1 MVDHIFRYHSSC
13 FNKMGFKEE
22 ELSAK
27 LSELNNTQQSI
38 ETLSAYIIH
47 HRKYSKKIVKLW
59 KKQVLKDSLKDRLA
73 LIFLANDVIQNSRK
87 KTSAF
92 ADDFKDV
99 LPGAFHFTFVRCK
112 DSEKKNLLRVLDIW
126 RSRGVFPGDFI
137 DSIKVEMGGGG
148 SGPPAKKKKL
158 ETADDNSNQ
167 SSLAANNEDDDYY
180 ADTTFVPDH
189 EALIDLLTTLDTK
202 AASGDRP
209 IREKISKL
217 PPEVQDT
224 SVLDTINDV
233 QAAEKLSQTV
243 DEACALLTDYNDR
256 LASEMEERRKAAS
269 WIRNFISAQQK
280 ELVNSEATLKEY
292 KEKLEQVCNMRIQLE
307 NHINNLP
314 DLENLKAAP
323 LPSLNQLFKAV

>member
-1 MVDHIFRYHSSC
+1 
-13 FNKMGFKEE
+13 MGFKEE
-22 ELSAK
+22 EFSAK
-27 LSELNNTQQSI
+27 LNEVNKTQQSI

-87 KTSAF
+87 KSSAF

-112 DSEKKNLLRVLDIW
+112 DKEKKSLIRVLDIW
-126 RSRGVFPGDFI
+126 GSRGVFPNDFI
-137 DSIKVEMGGGG
+137 DSIKIEMSGGGN
-148 SGPPAKKKKL
+148 GPPSKKKKL
-158 ETADDNSNQ
+158 DNGNGDENSNH
-167 SSLAANNEDDDYY
+167 SSLTGSNGEDELYAKTDY
-180 ADTTFVPDH
+180 VPNH
-189 EALIDLLTTLDTK
+189 EELIDLLTTLDTK

-217 PPEVQDT
+217 PPEVQET
-224 SVLDTINDV
+224 SVLDTIEDMH
-233 QAAEKLSQTV
+233 AAEKLSKTV
-243 DEACALLTDYNDR
+243 DEACDLLNDYNDR
-256 LASEMEERRKAAS
+256 LSSEMEERKKAAS
-269 WIRNFISAQQK
+269 WIRNFIAAQQK
-280 ELVNSEATLKEY
+280 DLVNTEAMLKEY
-292 KEKLEQVCNMRIQLE
+292 KGKLEEVCNVRVQLD

-323 LPSLNQLFKAV
+323 LPSLNQLFKPA